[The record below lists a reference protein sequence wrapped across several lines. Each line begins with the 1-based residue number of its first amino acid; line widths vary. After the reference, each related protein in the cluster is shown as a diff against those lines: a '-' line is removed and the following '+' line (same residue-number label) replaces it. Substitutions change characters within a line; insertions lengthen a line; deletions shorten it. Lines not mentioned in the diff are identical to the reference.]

1 MIRVSANYS
10 EETMMIK
17 PINGKASN
25 ENKHF
30 QILSLDGG
38 GIKGLF
44 SAAILS
50 HFEDDFGIKVTDHFD
65 LIVGTSTGGII
76 ALALGVGI
84 RPKDIVHFYV
94 TEARNIFAGNRPEM
108 PRQIWHGLRHG
119 LRNKYSQGPL
129 RKALQG
135 CFGEQLL
142 GESKKR
148 LVIPSYNIGD
158 DDVYLF
164 KTPHHERLRRD
175 YKEPI
180 WKIALATSAAPTFF
194 PCCQLIDDIRLVD
207 GGVWANNPIM
217 VGITE
222 AIGLLGISPG
232 DIRVLSLGTTDEV
245 KGRSKKLD
253 LGGLWQWKTDAVNV
267 VMRGQS
273 IGANTQA
280 MHLLGKEKVLRID
293 PKVPDKMFALDKLS
307 EKNLLGKAAHESRL
321 YSPAF
326 RETFMGHNAAEYLPI
341 HQSIKEE
348 ADHGV

>member
-1 MIRVSANYS
+1 
-10 EETMMIK
+10 MIK
-17 PINGKASN
+17 PVNC
-25 ENKHF
+25 EYQNKIKRF

-50 HFEDDFGIKVTDHFD
+50 HFEDDFGIRVTDHFD

-84 RPKDIVHFYV
+84 SPKNIVHFYV
-94 TEARNIFAGNRPEM
+94 TEARNIFAGNRPELL
-108 PRQIWHGLRHG
+108 RRIWHGLRHG

-135 CFGEQLL
+135 CFGERLL

-164 KTPHHERLRRD
+164 KTPHHERLHRD
-175 YKEPI
+175 YKVPI
-180 WKIALATSAAPTFF
+180 WQIALATSAAPSFF

-207 GGVWANNPIM
+207 GGVWANNPIT

-222 AIGLLGISPG
+222 AVGLLGISLD
-232 DIRVLSLGTTDEV
+232 DIRVLSLGTTDEIR
-245 KGRSKKLD
+245 GRSTKLD
-253 LGGLWQWKTDAVNV
+253 LGGLWQWKKDAVNV

-293 PKVPDKMFALDKLS
+293 PKVPDGMFALDRLS
-307 EKNLLGKAAHESRL
+307 ERDLLGKAAHESRL
-321 YSPAF
+321 HSPVF
-326 RETFMGHNAAEYLPI
+326 REMFMAHKAADYRPL
-341 HQSIKEE
+341 HQPFMEE
-348 ADHGV
+348 TNHGV